1 MSIRVNT
8 GYYGVTYI
16 RKSDKYQARVK
27 AAYLGSF
34 ESPAQAAFAVNEY
47 IIKANLDLPLNHIPA
62 HKLAILRA
70 KRTMKVREQIMRN
83 KKIINHAKGPEDIIQ
98 EAIIDMLEKKGW
110 FVKHLHGNMYQRG
123 FPDLFAA
130 RKGMIRLIE
139 VKNPKVWK
147 FEETQIELFGEL
159 AKQQIGVWIMF
170 AATEEEYAKLFKP
183 ANYCWLTKA
192 LK

>member
-1 MSIRVNT
+1 MARSLS
-8 GYYGVTYI
+8 GYFGVGYI
-16 RKSDKYQARVK
+16 RRSDTYQARVK

-34 ESPAQAAFAVNEY
+34 NTAEEAAFAVNEY
-47 IIKANLDLPLNHIPA
+47 IIRARLDLPLNEIPA
-62 HKLAILRA
+62 HKLAIVRA
-70 KRTMKVREQIMRN
+70 KRTMKVREQVMRN

-139 VKNPKVWK
+139 VKNPKSWK
-147 FEETQIELFGEL
+147 FEETQLELFAAL
-159 AKQQIGVWIMF
+159 AKQEIGVWLMF
-170 AATEEEYAKLFKP
+170 GATDDEYAKLFKP
-183 ANYCWLTKA
+183 ANYAFYLPSMR
-192 LK
+192 